1 MLTRVRRGTV
11 GGEKRAEISSE
22 EKGGAISNGES
33 GVCLCVAQSSDS
45 AAHQAPLSVGFSR
58 QESGGGRCAVLQG
71 IVLPQGSNLSLFCLL
86 HW

>member
-1 MLTRVRRGTV
+1 M
-11 GGEKRAEISSE
+11 GGEERAEISSE

-33 GVCLCVAQSSDS
+33 GVCRCVAQSSDS

-58 QESGGGRCAVLQG
+58 QESGGGRCAVLRGVVPLQG
-71 IVLPQGSNLSLFCLL
+71 VVPPQGSNLSLFCLL